1 MAEPISTSP
10 LISRFAR
17 LGVGQFEVRDGWRV
31 VRTFATPD
39 EELEVAKTAVAI
51 SDESARTK
59 ILVQGD
65 GAEAL
70 FEQLGGAPAPAICQG
85 ARLGEGERKGGD
97 WGGVTLYR
105 LRSDLFFVS
114 AAPGRGASLMASLR
128 DRPEG
133 FGNVTPTDVT
143 HGRAEFRIVG
153 PASRDLLAKLCG
165 LDFDNEAF
173 PNLACR
179 QSSLAKTRML
189 IARCDVSLPSGDRIT
204 SVSIIG
210 GRSFGGYVWDTT
222 IAAGKGLG
230 IGLLGSAASDFFLR
244 D

>member
-17 LGVGQFEVRDGWRV
+17 RGVGEFEVRDGWRV
-31 VRTFATPD
+31 VRTFATP
-39 EELEVAKTAVAI
+39 EAELEVAKTAVVI

-59 ILVQGD
+59 IIVQGD

-70 FEQLGGAPAPAICQG
+70 FEQLGGAPVPAVCQG
-85 ARLGEGERKGGD
+85 TPLSDGERKGGV
-97 WGGVTLYR
+97 WSGVTLYR
-105 LRSDLFFVS
+105 LRADLFFVS

-133 FGNVTPTDVT
+133 IGNITPTDVT
-143 HGRAEFRIVG
+143 HGRAEFRVVG
-153 PASRDLLAKLCG
+153 PACGDLLAKLCG
-165 LDFDNEAF
+165 LDFDDEAF
-173 PNLACR
+173 PDLACR
-179 QSSLAKTRML
+179 QSSLAKTRQL
-189 IARCDVSLPSGDRIT
+189 IARCDLSLPSRDRLT

-222 IAAGKGLG
+222 IAAGKDLG
-230 IGLLGSAASDFFLR
+230 IGLLGSAASDFFMR